1 MLNYDHQKEIKDTLE
16 RMGTRTRAGDDV
28 DEVVRV
34 VEGASVFKDII
45 VPLADNVTHSGD
57 TRRSM

>member
-28 DEVVRV
+28 DEVVRM
-34 VEGASVFKDII
+34 EGASVFEDII
-45 VPLADNVTHSGD
+45 VPLADNVTH
-57 TRRSM
+57 

>member
-16 RMGTRTRAGDDV
+16 RMGTRTRAGEEDV

-34 VEGASVFKDII
+34 EGGGCVRIRGHYR
-45 VPLADNVTHSGD
+45 P
-57 TRRSM
+57 TRR